1 VTTSNYGDQVCNFF
15 TPTMLRYVNK
25 RLTRSL
31 FLARS
36 MATFEKNKDDASW
49 RSSYNKATRQHYDVF
64 LSHAGKDKCTVTA
77 NLYEALVGRGLRT
90 FFDKADL
97 SREYA
102 GEQNSGG
109 GQDRD
114 RGPLRRE
121 QRFLQKKWTL
131 HELGIFLERAKKS
144 HVHVLPV
151 FYFSKEF
158 NGFDENAFADL
169 PESERTRLSINSTA
183 YPTTTACKSL
193 TATPHCA
200 CRGRRQ
206 PRSRGL
212 AEVDVARTTA
222 VGVLTNLHP
231 DVETEC
237 AIKAI

>member
-1 VTTSNYGDQVCNFF
+1 MTTSNYGDQVCNFF

-121 QRFLQKKWTL
+121 QKVPA
-131 HELGIFLERAKKS
+131 EEVDA
-144 HVHVLPV
+144 
-151 FYFSKEF
+151 
-158 NGFDENAFADL
+158 A
-169 PESERTRLSINSTA
+169 RTRHLPRTRKKEPCPCPSGVLLQQRVQRLRRERVRGPARVGAHEAQHQFNNIPDYNGVQKFDGDSTLCLQRTS
-183 YPTTTACKSL
+183 PTTFQGIS
-193 TATPHCA
+193 
-200 CRGRRQ
+200 
-206 PRSRGL
+206 RS
-212 AEVDVARTTA
+212 
-222 VGVLTNLHP
+222 
-231 DVETEC
+231 
-237 AIKAI
+237 

>member
-1 VTTSNYGDQVCNFF
+1 
-15 TPTMLRYVNK
+15 MLRYVNK

-64 LSHAGKDKCTVTA
+64 LSHAGEDKSTVTA
-77 NLYEALVGRGLRT
+77 NLHEALVGRGLRT

-97 SREYA
+97 SRDYA
-102 GEQNSGG
+102 GEQNSGAMQG
-109 GQDRD
+109 AAETATVG
-114 RGPLRRE
+114 LFVVSKK
-121 QRFLQKKWTL
+121 FLQKKWTL